1 VYTVGAESLWKLGHR
16 ATGPSG
22 QYRRDSPVDRSGG
35 ARWAP
40 VLPFA
45 AMNDVHDALSAAF
58 AAAIADLVSEPPEI
72 PIQEVPDGKP
82 GDYGTPVAFS
92 LARQL
97 GRPPANIANDIVAAF
112 EPPRG
117 VLRAEAIGPYI
128 NVFLDP
134 ATFVRDVVDTTPSAP
149 RRGLKVVVEH
159 TSVNP
164 NKEAHVGHLRNI
176 VLGDAV
182 SRILR
187 ADGYEVEVQNYIDDT
202 GRQAAE
208 SLFAAEFFG
217 EEWDGEEK
225 LDHWYGHLYVRLGE
239 AKELDPD
246 TIETGVRDTM
256 HRLER
261 GELRDRVARIVHA
274 QLQTFWALGAE
285 YDLLVWESDV
295 VTSGFLA
302 RGLAV
307 LEDSPYAS
315 RPQEGKYAGALVM
328 EVGEFLPGL
337 EESTVVLVRSDGN
350 AMYLAKDVGYQFW
363 KAGIFEG
370 LGYAPFATQP
380 SGATL
385 WTSMPGGDP
394 HPDGHTFAGAQ
405 EIVNVIDVRQSHP
418 QTLVRAAL
426 ALSGTDEGV
435 EAYRNSKHLAYE
447 VVTLEGRPM
456 SGRKGITL
464 AIDAVMDEAARRA
477 HAVVEEK
484 NPDLADAVDVARQVG
499 LGALR
504 FAMLKSEAKRVIDF
518 RWEQALNLQGDSAP
532 YVQYAHA
539 RAASI
544 LRGATAVGLDVADA
558 DHSLLGELELKLAR
572 TVARF
577 TSVRAHAARELAPHL
592 VAQYALDL
600 ATAWNGYYNHRGP
613 DGRPDTSVLRAE
625 PGRREARLAL
635 VAAVRRTLADSLAL
649 LGIEAPDA
657 M

>member
-1 VYTVGAESLWKLGHR
+1 
-16 ATGPSG
+16 
-22 QYRRDSPVDRSGG
+22 
-35 ARWAP
+35 
-40 VLPFA
+40 
-45 AMNDVHDALSAAF
+45 MNDVRDALSAAF
-58 AAAIADLVSEPPEI
+58 AAAVARLGAEVDEI
-72 PIQEVPDGKP
+72 PVQEVPDDKP
-82 GDYGTPVAFS
+82 GDYGTPVAFQ
-92 LARQL
+92 LARSL
-97 GRPPANIANDIVAAF
+97 RRPPPAIAADLVAAF
-112 EPPRG
+112 EPPAG
-117 VLRAEAIGPYI
+117 VLRAEAVGPYI

-134 ATFVRDVVDTTPSAP
+134 ASFVRDVAGPAP
-149 RRGLKVVVEH
+149 VAPDRQRKVVVEH

-182 SRILR
+182 ARILR
-187 ADGYEVEVQNYIDDT
+187 ADGFEVEVQNYVDDT

-208 SLFAAEFFG
+208 SLFAAEFLG
-217 EEWDGEEK
+217 ESWDGEEK
-225 LDHWYGHLYVRLGE
+225 LDHWYGRLYVRLGE

-246 TIETGVRDTM
+246 AIEQGVRDTM

-261 GELRDRVARIVHA
+261 GELRADVARIVHA
-274 QLQTFWALGAE
+274 QLQTFWALGVE

-295 VTSGFLA
+295 VASGFLA
-302 RGLAV
+302 RGLEV
-307 LEDSPYAS
+307 LEASPYVD
-315 RPQEGKYAGALVM
+315 RPSDGKYAGALVM
-328 EVGEFLPGL
+328 NVGELIPGL
-337 EESTVVLVRSDGN
+337 EEPNVVLVRSDGN
-350 AMYLAKDVGYQFW
+350 AMYVAKDIGYQFW

-370 LGYAPFATQP
+370 LTYAAFAAQP

-385 WTSMPGGDP
+385 WTSQPGGDP
-394 HPDGHTFAGAQ
+394 HPEGRTFAHAQ
-405 EIVNVIDVRQSHP
+405 EIVNVIDVRQTHP
-418 QTLVRAAL
+418 QTLVRSAL
-426 ALSGTDEGV
+426 ALSGTPEGE
-435 EAYRNSKHLAYE
+435 EAFRTSQHLAYE

-464 AIDAVMDEAARRA
+464 AIDEVMVEAARRA
-477 HAVVEEK
+477 RAVVAEK
-484 NPDLADAVDVARQVG
+484 NPELADADEVARQVG

-544 LRGATAVGLDVADA
+544 LRAADEAGLDVVDA
-558 DHSLLGELELKLAR
+558 DYGRLGELELKLAR
-572 TVARF
+572 TLARLPQ
-577 TSVRAHAARELAPHL
+577 VRAQAARELAPHL

-613 DGRPDTSVLRAE
+613 DGRPDTPVLRAE
-625 PGRREARLAL
+625 PGLREARLAL
-635 VAAVRRTLADSLAL
+635 VAAVRRTLADVLGL